1 MNEKRTNILDE
12 KQKIS
17 ARITYLLISKKVRYL
32 AVIFAQ
38 NIYDTH
44 DLKPNFAKNAVFRG
58 FLNA

>member
-32 AVIFAQ
+32 VVFFAQ
-38 NIYDTH
+38 NTYDTH
-44 DLKPNFAKNAVFRG
+44 DLKPLFAKNAVFRG
-58 FLNA
+58 FQNA